1 MKLFFFSRECI
12 FHSMLFLQKFTEHLD
27 NISFVAFSLCS
38 VLGNGQDSSFNPFF
52 VISQYAEK
60 LFVRRPRDCD
70 FPQSVAQ
77 QMWDAVCG
85 NDKKAVYRLIVNGE
99 GDVNS
104 VYDQSSSSSSLTLSR
119 VILIPERTKRED
131 VLLRL
136 RNELLDRTSSGSSSN
151 IPPEETRGCS
161 LLHCACEKA
170 DIGMVE
176 LLLQYGANVNA
187 TDSSGQTPL
196 HYCIIRGK
204 ATLARLLLTR

>member
-1 MKLFFFSRECI
+1 MIGKAHSI
-12 FHSMLFLQKFTEHLD
+12 FV
-27 NISFVAFSLCS
+27 SFCV
-38 VLGNGQDSSFNPFF
+38 
-52 VISQYAEK
+52 SQYAEK
-60 LFVRRPRDCD
+60 LFVRRSRDCD

-85 NDKKAVYRLIVNGE
+85 NDKEAVYRLIVNGDA
-99 GDVNS
+99 DVNA

-119 VILIPERTKRED
+119 VILVPERPKRED

-136 RNELLDRTSSGSSSN
+136 RNELLDRTSGNSSY
-151 IPPEETRGCS
+151 IPPEGTGGPS

-187 TDSSGQTPL
+187 TDISGQTPL
-196 HYCIIRGK
+196 HCCILRGK
-204 ATLARLLLTR
+204 AAIARLLLTR